1 MNTDRT
7 FPITRSLIWTLIL
20 PFLWMGL
27 AAGVHAMLIEERVTG
42 ILWVGLVLLAVGVLI
57 QGGLLRKL
65 AERQMPFGSLM
76 LIVAVTV
83 LVALDEVVSIL
94 HPQFR
99 IRGELYLPGLFSF
112 ISSIGFVVVT
122 AAVAIRVVWLMRKNG
137 G

>member
-83 LVALDEVVSIL
+83 LVALDEVRGRNGCCRD
-94 HPQFR
+94 Q
-99 IRGELYLPGLFSF
+99 IRGPD
-112 ISSIGFVVVT
+112 
-122 AAVAIRVVWLMRKNG
+122 A
-137 G
+137 